1 MEIHS
6 SSLTF
11 TPISHN
17 VKNRNDEA
25 QQLANNSKV
34 KDNIQN
40 QPVLSLPSPKTSKV
54 DFKRTDLQ
62 QVSAELEKQKKSTT
76 NSQNSRALNAYIQE
90 NIQPLKNQR
99 TELISGID
107 LFA

>member
-6 SSLTF
+6 SSLAS
-11 TPISHN
+11 TPIGHN
-17 VKNRNDEA
+17 VKNRNDEVR
-25 QQLANNSKV
+25 LSSNSKV
-34 KDNIQN
+34 KDKTQI

-54 DFKRTDLQ
+54 NFKTTDLQ
-62 QVSAELEKQKKSTT
+62 QISAELENQKKSTT
-76 NSQNSRALNAYIQE
+76 NPQNSRALNAYIQE

-99 TELISGID
+99 SELISGID